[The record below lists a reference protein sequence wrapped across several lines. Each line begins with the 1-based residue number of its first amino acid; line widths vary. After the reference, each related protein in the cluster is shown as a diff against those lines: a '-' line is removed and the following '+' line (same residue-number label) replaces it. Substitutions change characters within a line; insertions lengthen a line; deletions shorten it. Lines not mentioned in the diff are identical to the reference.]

1 MCLKKVKGTFF
12 IFFETKIFFWRDSQ
26 FWYSTWF
33 YFWRWIRLTSSL
45 ELFRS
50 VKNHTHLTKYLLQI
64 TERKKGE
71 AKQLIFF
78 YDCLRRICNCTLL
91 WRNDSEEE
99 EQTSADSTCMWS
111 MCCEAREI
119 QTLLLG
125 FDIARK
131 RKGRPFENYYMSG

>member
-45 ELFRS
+45 ELFWS
-50 VKNHTHLTKYLLQI
+50 VKNHTHKTKYVLKI

-78 YDCLRRICNCTLL
+78 SMIACEGFAIVRCCDVMIQKKKSRHQLTLL
-91 WRNDSEEE
+91 VCGRCVVKRGKFKHFCWDL
-99 EQTSADSTCMWS
+99 T
-111 MCCEAREI
+111 I
-119 QTLLLG
+119 
-125 FDIARK
+125 RK
-131 RKGRPFENYYMSG
+131 WKGGSFVNYYMLG